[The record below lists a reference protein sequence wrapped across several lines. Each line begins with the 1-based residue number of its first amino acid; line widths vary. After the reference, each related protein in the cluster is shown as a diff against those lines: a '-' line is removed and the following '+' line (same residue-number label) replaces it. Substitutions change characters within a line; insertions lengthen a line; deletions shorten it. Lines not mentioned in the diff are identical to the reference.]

1 MIKKLML
8 LLTCLL
14 VGTNIIIAQT
24 SKVTGVV
31 ISEEDNL
38 PVVGASVSIIGT
50 DMGTITD
57 IDGNFTLSN
66 IPSSAHKLRI
76 SFIGLAT
83 G

>member
-1 MIKKLML
+1 ML

-57 IDGNFTLSN
+57 TDGNFTLSN
-66 IPSSAHKLRI
+66 IPS
-76 SFIGLAT
+76 
-83 G
+83 

>member
-57 IDGNFTLSN
+57 MHIKYEYHSSVWQHTKAKSN
-66 IPSSAHKLRI
+66 P
-76 SFIGLAT
+76 T
-83 G
+83 